1 MKQFNS
7 IELDTNP
14 KEYYLSALKN
24 YYPQLINLKK
34 KVNDPYYN
42 NLFEILDSLNLI
54 AKNENHIPNK
64 FNEFLEFM
72 ESKKEPV

>member
-14 KEYYLSALKN
+14 KEYYLHALKG
-24 YYPQLINLKK
+24 YYPQLMNLKK

-42 NLFEILDSLNLI
+42 NLFEILEGLNLI
-54 AKNENHIPNK
+54 AKNDAHTPK
-64 FNEFLEFM
+64 KLDEFLEFM
-72 ESKKEPV
+72 ENKK